1 MEKCM
6 KAFNKINKL
15 YVQATGEQLA
25 SKLVHSVYRQ
35 FDTVSMKQLDTV
47 SMPISPVLNH
57 VDGEEW
63 FKQVAE
69 AIENLT
75 FVYFE
80 KENDGFTYRLKLNED
95 NTFSLS
101 QVGQT
106 VHLKGGE
113 NE

>member
-1 MEKCM
+1 M

-25 SKLVHSVYRQ
+25 SKLEHGFYRQ
-35 FDTVSMKQLDTV
+35 IDTV
-47 SMPISPVLNH
+47 SMPISPILND
-57 VDGEEW
+57 VDEEEW

-75 FVYFE
+75 FHYYV

-101 QVGQT
+101 QVGQSC
-106 VHLKGGE
+106 LLIGGK
-113 NE
+113 NEK

>member
-6 KAFNKINKL
+6 KTFNKINRL
-15 YVQATGEQLA
+15 YVKAKGEQLA
-25 SKLVHSVYRQ
+25 SKLEHSIYRK
-35 FDTVSMKQLDTV
+35 FDTVSMKQFDTV
-47 SMPISPVLNH
+47 SMPISPILNH
-57 VDGEEW
+57 VDEEEW
-63 FKQVAE
+63 FKQIAE
-69 AIENLT
+69 AIENLI
-75 FVYFE
+75 FVYYK

-106 VHLKGGE
+106 NLLKGGK

>member
-1 MEKCM
+1 M
-6 KAFNKINKL
+6 KAFNKIDKL

-25 SKLVHSVYRQ
+25 SKLEHGFYRQ
-35 FDTVSMKQLDTV
+35 IDTV
-47 SMPISPVLNH
+47 SMPISPILKY
-57 VDGEEW
+57 VDDDDW
-63 FKQVAE
+63 YKQVAE

-75 FVYFE
+75 FVYYE
-80 KENDGFTYRLKLNED
+80 KENEGFTYRLKLNED

-106 VHLKGGE
+106 FTINGDK

>member
-1 MEKCM
+1 M
-6 KAFNKINKL
+6 KAFNKINRL
-15 YVQATGEQLA
+15 YVKAKGEQVA
-25 SKLVHSVYRQ
+25 SKLEHGIFRQ
-35 FDTVSMKQLDTV
+35 TALEKIEYVA
-47 SMPISPVLNH
+47 MPISPKLND
-57 VDGEEW
+57 VDEEEW

-75 FVYFE
+75 FVYYE
-80 KENDGFTYRLKLNED
+80 KENEGFTYRLKLNED

-106 VHLKGGE
+106 NLLKGGK